1 MALSKIQAESM
12 NLADTYAFTGDVTA
26 GNDVERV
33 TASGSVT
40 SGTSHEIEIN
50 DCFSSDY
57 SAYRI
62 YLYDLLTNQTNSQG
76 VEFKLQLKNSSGLI
90 TSGYYNRSYRSY
102 TGHTAHEVDRAEN
115 AANFTLGFNQLIM
128 GDTNSGGAFYMDVL
142 TADDYHTNVH
152 FNIWGEHPSNNIAIP
167 SIGIGM
173 LANTTQKTGFKFF
186 MSSSSYDFTNYKY
199 RVIGLR

>member
-1 MALSKIQAESM
+1 MALTTVNRNGLIS
-12 NLADTYAFTGDVTA
+12 D
-26 GNDVERV
+26 ERSLEVV

-57 SAYRI
+57 SAYRV

-76 VEFKLQLKNSSGLI
+76 VAFRLQLKNSSGI
-90 TSGYYNRSYRSY
+90 INSGYYNRSYRSY
-102 TGHTAHEVDRAEN
+102 TGHTSYEVDRSEN
-115 AANFTLGFNQLIM
+115 ATYFTLGYNQTIM

-142 TADDYHTNVH
+142 TADDYHTNVN

-186 MSSSSYDFTNYKY
+186 MSSSSYDFTKYKY
-199 RVIGLR
+199 RIIGLR